1 MADVPFST
9 FVAGLSAD
17 TIGGAEKIPV
27 IDTTPFHV
35 TPDLLV
41 TYVNTQQIAAGVLTP
56 ATGDELHGDRSG
68 TQAVFTLDS
77 ISDYAIDALEALTV
91 GGTIVAGDWLI
102 YSDAGTLK
110 KVLVSDVTTLVNTAV
125 LDFSTLT
132 ADTPAASDLF
142 AFNDGAAKKITL
154 ANLETQFWADY
165 TTYVDG
171 LAAVV
176 TTAGTDKFWVNQ
188 GGTAKYVTPVELAT
202 YFAVPAGDVIGPVTT
217 TENYVPQWNATA
229 KTLKD
234 GLTLQTTVRATGAA
248 LDTALATEQ
257 AVREAIGLVTDL
269 DIDGA
274 TDIGAALV
282 DADLIIVDDGAG
294 GTNRKSA
301 MSRVWTYIETAIQG
315 LTAKATPVDADIF
328 TIQDSAASDALKELT
343 YANLK
348 AAVWTYVQTSIQ
360 ALSAKTT
367 LVDADI
373 FTIQDS
379 ADSNNLKELTYENL
393 KSELGTLALDT
404 AAGAGIT
411 DAVASYTAGVEKYGT
426 VFKTTIAIDLAGLR
440 STAADDIIGDDGTAS
455 ACHIGNVTTA
465 KNGTIFA
472 GRITCLETPAG
483 GDPDINLYSATEAT
497 GVEDDAI
504 AGLTETQLINAGDH
518 AVDTFKSLT
527 AYPANGEYL
536 YLVAGDVTDAD
547 YTAGILLIELWG
559 K

>member
-217 TENYVPQWNATA
+217 TENYVPQWDATA

-315 LTAKATPVDADIF
+315 LTAKTTPVDADIF
-328 TIQDSAASDALKELT
+328 MIQDSAASNA
-343 YANLK
+343 
-348 AAVWTYVQTSIQ
+348 
-360 ALSAKTT
+360 
-367 LVDADI
+367 
-373 FTIQDS
+373 
-379 ADSNNLKELTYENL
+379 LKELTYENL
-393 KSELGTLALDT
+393 KADLGTFALDT
-404 AAGAGIT
+404 AAGTGIT
-411 DAVASYTAGVEKYGT
+411 VAAASYAAGVEKHGT
-426 VFKTTIAIDLAGLR
+426 LFKTTIAIDLAGLR
-440 STAADDIIGDDGTAS
+440 STAAGDIIGDDGTSTDA
-455 ACHIGNVTTA
+455 HIGNVTTA

-472 GRITCLETPAG
+472 GKIECLELPAG
-483 GDPDINLYSATEAT
+483 GDPDIDLYSAVEST
-497 GVEDDAI
+497 GSEDDAI
-504 AGLTETQLINAGDH
+504 TGLTETQLIDSGDH
-518 AVDTFKSLT
+518 AANLTKSLT
-527 AYPANGEYL
+527 AFPANGEFL
-536 YLVAGDVTDAD
+536 YLVAGATTDAD
-547 YTAGILLIELWG
+547 YTAGLLIITLYG